1 MIVPVLRLKLS
12 DFLGTDYETEVLD
25 RLREINNLDFMPP
38 FEIYLWYDRDNDKVD
53 LNRLKDFIVDWESKG
68 DFRSKTFIIPEFFDR
83 PRDFI
88 WYDII
93 PREVSDSNYIQYS
106 RFQWRYSEPKSGILD
121 GLDEYIKTFKFTIAD
136 RLPRKQKRN
145 DDENSNHRK

>member
-12 DFLGTDYETEVLD
+12 DFLGTDYEKEVLD

-38 FEIYLWYDRDNDKVD
+38 FEIYLWYNRDNDKVE
-53 LNRLKDFIVDWESKG
+53 LSRLKDFIVDWESRG
-68 DFRSKTFIIPEFFDR
+68 DFKSKTIIVPEFFDR
-83 PRDFI
+83 SVDFI
-88 WYDII
+88 WFDII
-93 PREVSDSNYIQYS
+93 PREVSDSNSIQYS
-106 RFQWRYSEPKSGILD
+106 RFQWRYSEPKTGILK

-145 DDENSNHRK
+145 DDENSNHR

>member
-88 WYDII
+88 WYDIM
-93 PREVSDSNYIQYS
+93 PRGNRSCQYS
-106 RFQWRYSEPKSGILD
+106 RFSWMYSSGVDGVLK
-121 GLDEYIKTFKFTIAD
+121 GLDNFKSTYDFVSKEK
-136 RLPRKQKRN
+136 PPKRKQKRN
-145 DDENSNHRK
+145 DYEDSDSRE